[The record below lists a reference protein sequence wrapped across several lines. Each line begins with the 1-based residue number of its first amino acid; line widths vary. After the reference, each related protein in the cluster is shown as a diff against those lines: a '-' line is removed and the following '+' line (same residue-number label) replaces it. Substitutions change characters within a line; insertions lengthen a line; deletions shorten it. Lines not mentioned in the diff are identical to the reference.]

1 MQAKTILKQK
11 KYKMFDYLLI
21 PFKACPG
28 AMSVIGLNRLIVAL
42 VPAITALVTAKFV
55 DNAIAVFNG
64 EMEKSAIIFPIVC
77 YILIHTYTN
86 MNLAF
91 IYNFMNVRYDM
102 AIYHYVT
109 TDLVNKRGRLEYKHI
124 EDDKTWNLISRTSD
138 EALFYIAQGM
148 NNVFNIMEVIIK
160 VGSVVIILMTQVWW
174 VGLLVI
180 AIMLPMLPVARK
192 SGKEIYDARKKVR
205 KQIRRYKYLS
215 SVISG
220 RDNVE
225 ERTVFGYTDSV
236 NDKWLEQYDEA
247 YKVQIKAE
255 IDRNIK
261 MKVTGLITL
270 VVSVAIVAV
279 LLIPTFKGQ
288 MSIGM
293 FIALATATFD
303 LVSMMASRVA
313 VCTRKYAM
321 QKAFLEDL
329 TEFMSL
335 SEKEGSLDLPANS
348 KELTFDSIV
357 FENVS
362 FKYPNTER
370 YILKDFNLTIEKNKH
385 YSIVGVNGAGKTTLT
400 KLLTG
405 MYDNYTGNIYI
416 NGKNLRQYKL
426 RELKALFSVVY
437 QDFAKY
443 QIKAG
448 ENIRL
453 GDILNMENDSEAD
466 EEKIRNII
474 TAVDLNEAIDNL
486 PDGLD
491 TYLGKVSEESVDL
504 SGGQWQRLAM
514 ARLLY
519 HPAFIRILDEPT
531 AALDPIAESNLYKT
545 FGRINKGKTTIFI
558 THRLGAAR
566 LADEIVV
573 LNEGKVFEKGSHEE
587 LIQKNGIY
595 AKMFESQKSWYV
607 DESSERGQAVYEN

>member
-1 MQAKTILKQK
+1 MKSKTILKQK
-11 KYKMFDYLLI
+11 KYRMIDYLAI

-28 AMSVIGLNRLIVAL
+28 AMTIIGLNRLIVAL
-42 VPAITALVTAKFV
+42 IPAITTLVTAKFI
-55 DNAIAVFNG
+55 DNAVAIYNG
-64 EMEKSAIIFPIVC
+64 TMDKSAIIFPIIC

-102 AIYHYVT
+102 GIYHYVT

-124 EDDKTWNLISRTSD
+124 EDDKTWNLISRTCD

-160 VGSVVIILMTQVWW
+160 VASIVIILMTQVWW
-174 VGLLVI
+174 VGLIIV

-192 SGKEIYDARKKVR
+192 SGKQIYDARKKVR
-205 KQIRRYKYLS
+205 KHIRRYQYLGS
-215 SVISG
+215 IISG

-225 ERTVFGYTDSV
+225 ERRVFGYTDSI
-236 NDKWLEQYDEA
+236 NDKWLEQYIEA

-270 VVSVAIVAV
+270 VVSVAIVGV
-279 LLIPTFKGQ
+279 LLVPTLNGQ
-288 MSIGM
+288 MSAGM

-303 LVSMMASRVA
+303 LVSMMANRVA

-329 TEFMSL
+329 TAFMAL
-335 SEKEGSLDLPANS
+335 SEKEGALDLPVDS
-348 KELTFDSIV
+348 RELSFDSIV

-362 FKYPNTER
+362 FKYPETDR

-385 YSIVGVNGAGKTTLT
+385 YAIVGINGAGKTTLT

-405 MYDNYTGNIYI
+405 MYDDYTGNIYI
-416 NGKNLRQYKL
+416 NGKNLREYKL

-443 QIKAG
+443 QITAG

-453 GDILNMENDSEAD
+453 GDVLNIDNHSGKDD
-466 EEKIRNII
+466 EKIKKII
-474 TAVDLNEAIDNL
+474 EAVDLKGAIDSL
-486 PDGLD
+486 RDGLD
-491 TYLGKVSEESVDL
+491 TSLGKVSEESVDL

-519 HPAFIRILDEPT
+519 HPALIRILDEPT
-531 AALDPIAESNLYKT
+531 AALDPIAENNLYKT
-545 FGRINKGKTTIFI
+545 FGKINKGKTTIFI

-573 LNEGKVFEKGSHEE
+573 LNDGKVFEMGSHEE
-587 LIQKNGIY
+587 LIQKEGIY
-595 AKMFESQKSWYV
+595 AKMFESQKNWYV
-607 DESSERGQAVYEN
+607 EETGERGFA